1 MSRSH
6 LTLLTALLL
15 IGLLAW
21 LRPAP
26 PETGLSTASFWTRKM
41 LWEKEFDVVL
51 AGDSRMYRGLSPG
64 EMRRVF
70 GGYRIANFGFS
81 ACGFG
86 KHYLAR
92 LPRLFDPASRQKILV
107 MGITPN
113 SLTEKSAEVD
123 NSFLAR
129 LHENRLEQYANLL
142 FGDFLKPF
150 DPYNYRELRNALK
163 NRRQGYFQHYYED
176 GWVASYKLP
185 EDPGDALDE
194 YRKNWSEQKVSRR
207 VEAELI
213 ATVKKLTASGIRVYG
228 FRPPTTQAMYEL
240 ESAMSGFDEAAF
252 RDRFQKAGGI
262 WLDFPLGRYP
272 SYDGSHL
279 RRDGAVLLSRDL
291 ARAIRN
297 DQSTRLSSR

>member
-6 LTLLTALLL
+6 LTLLIALLL

-21 LRPAP
+21 VRPSS
-26 PETGLSTASFWTRKM
+26 PETGLSPASFWTRKM

-51 AGDSRMYRGLSPG
+51 AGDSRTYRGLSPG

-86 KHYLAR
+86 KHYLER
-92 LPRLFDPASRQKILV
+92 LPRLFDPDSPQKILV

-113 SLTEKSAEVD
+113 SLTEKSAERD

-129 LHENRLEQYANLL
+129 LHDNRLEQYANLW
-142 FGDFLKPF
+142 FGDILKPF
-150 DPYNYRELRNALK
+150 EPYNYRELRNALK
-163 NRRQGYFQHYYED
+163 NRRQGYFQHYHED

-185 EDPGDALDE
+185 EDPNDALDE

-207 VEAELI
+207 VEDELL
-213 ATVKKLTASGIRVYG
+213 AFVRKLTASGIRVYG
-228 FRPPTTQAMYEL
+228 FQPPTTRAMHQL
-240 ESAMSGFDEAAF
+240 ESAMSGFDQPAFRRRFEAA
-252 RDRFQKAGGI
+252 GGT
-262 WLDFPLGRYP
+262 WLDFPLERYP

-291 ARAIRN
+291 ANAILKERSV
-297 DQSTRLSSR
+297 QVSSR